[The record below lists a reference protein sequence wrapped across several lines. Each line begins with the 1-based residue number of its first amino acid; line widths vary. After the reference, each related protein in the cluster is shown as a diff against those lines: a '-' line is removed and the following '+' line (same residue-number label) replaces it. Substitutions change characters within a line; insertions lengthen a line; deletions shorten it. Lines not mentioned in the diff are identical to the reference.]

1 MANFMRVPGQG
12 RIYKRGKVWYID
24 YWANGKRIRERS
36 GGSKAAALEE
46 LGTKT
51 SDIKRGN
58 LGFIDK
64 KREGA
69 VLFSD
74 FAKEYLRIKGE
85 SPKPKRSLRCIG
97 GYMKNLEAC
106 FGEMHLAKITPEVI
120 ERYQR
125 KRAEDKIGNLKDP
138 QKPSRTV
145 RGASINRELATLR
158 NMFNVARKKKVFRG
172 DNPLSEVVFFPEEK
186 RRHYILRD
194 SNEYSALVRAAD
206 PRLRPIIMV
215 AVETGLRK
223 NDILSIKRRD
233 IDFERMTLTAWVSKV
248 QEFQTFKIG
257 EDLAAR
263 LKEIRGDSEF
273 LFTNPKTGSRWK
285 DIKKWWAD
293 AVTKAGRGARGEFV
307 FHDLRANFGT
317 RVAQKAGAYA
327 AQRLL
332 GHKNAKTTEIYL
344 SLTPEQIL
352 AAAKAATEFFKVLPE
367 TGGTEVTQP
376 RIIKGQ
382 SVAKS
387 MH

>member
-1 MANFMRVPGQG
+1 MGNFVRIPGQG

-24 YWANGKRIRERS
+24 YWANGERIRERS
-36 GGSKAAALEE
+36 GGSKATALEE

-69 VLFSD
+69 VLFSN
-74 FAKEYLRIKGE
+74 FAKEYLRIKAA
-85 SPKPKRSLRCIG
+85 SPKPKRSLRCITG
-97 GYMKNLEAC
+97 SMKNLKAF
-106 FGEMHLAKITPEVI
+106 FGEMHLAKITPEEI
-120 ERYQR
+120 ERYQS
-125 KRAEDKIGNLKDP
+125 KRLGDKIGNLKDP
-138 QKPSRTV
+138 QKPSRNV
-145 RGASINRELATLR
+145 KGASINRELATLR
-158 NMFNVARKKKVFRG
+158 NVFNVARKKKVFYG
-172 DNPLSEVVFFPEEK
+172 DNPVSEVFFFPEEK
-186 RRHYILRD
+186 RRHYILRN
-194 SNEYSALVRAAD
+194 STEYSALIRAAD

-223 NDILSIKRRD
+223 NDILNIKRRD
-233 IDFERMTLTAWVSKV
+233 LDLERMILTAWVSKA

-263 LKEIRGDSEF
+263 LSEIPGDGEF

-285 DIKKWWAD
+285 DIKKWWAE
-293 AVTKAGRGARGEFV
+293 AVSKVGCGARGEFI

-332 GHKNAKTTEIYL
+332 GHKIARTTEIYL

-352 AAAKAATEFFKVLPE
+352 TAAKAATEFFSLAPE
-367 TGGTEVTQP
+367 ISGTEVA
-376 RIIKGQ
+376 Q
-382 SVAKS
+382 SPIRKSSNVTKS